1 MSLLR
6 RGRIKIVLISVL
18 AAMGCEVCNADG
30 LRDRLMRE
38 QADSFLRAMPDSL
51 QYRQAMAVSRAISGD
66 LTDLVA
72 VRSSRDRHPAVSEN
86 VRTRELSPV
95 LRLYEPVSDD
105 GGALP
110 LLIYLHGGGWA
121 FGSINSCGRFCDA
134 MAATGKMK
142 VMAVEYRLAPENPYP
157 CGYLDC
163 VDAIGYAVD
172 NCEELGI
179 DNDRISVG
187 GDSAGGNLA
196 IAASLSP
203 ECAGKVESL
212 VLFYPVVLAFADDSD
227 SWREFGEGYGLDAF
241 LMEQFNLAYAPEV
254 PSGIPQ
260 IDVGTFPVDELERLP
275 RTLMVAAG
283 RDILRDQGIRFAEKV
298 PSGRIRRVEFSDA
311 VHLFITVPGQEK
323 AFRSAVGLATEFILE
338 DVRL

>member
-18 AAMGCEVCNADG
+18 AAIGCKVCNADG

-105 GGALP
+105 GGPLP
-110 LLIYLHGGGWA
+110 LLIYLHGGGWT

-163 VDAIGYAVD
+163 EIG
-172 NCEELGI
+172 
-179 DNDRISVG
+179 R
-187 GDSAGGNLA
+187 
-196 IAASLSP
+196 AS
-203 ECAGKVESL
+203 C
-212 VLFYPVVLAFADDSD
+212 
-227 SWREFGEGYGLDAF
+227 RE
-241 LMEQFNLAYAPEV
+241 
-254 PSGIPQ
+254 
-260 IDVGTFPVDELERLP
+260 
-275 RTLMVAAG
+275 
-283 RDILRDQGIRFAEKV
+283 
-298 PSGRIRRVEFSDA
+298 RV
-311 VHLFITVPGQEK
+311 
-323 AFRSAVGLATEFILE
+323 
-338 DVRL
+338 